1 MDGVCSGSKVIKG
14 TDTET
19 RGCPELVFRECLGN
33 VQQGRVNCGG
43 GCGGGGGGGGGCAEV
58 RSNNEWRLKAARGIK
73 GPLEREGREAAI

>member
-43 GCGGGGGGGGGCAEV
+43 GGSGGGAEV